1 MSEDKIVEEPVTQ
14 EAVSEQPEV
23 QAEEVEQ
30 KMVPLTALEAERRK
44 RQDAEAKANAYQEMI
59 NNQGIVEKE
68 QEDPNGL
75 VEKRMLNEAQAASER
90 RILETVF
97 QEMNPSA
104 VQEINAY
111 LKPIL
116 DKKPWLAQSVD
127 TAQNR
132 YARAYEIVQDY
143 KHLIDGKGK
152 TQSSN
157 DGKRIVE
164 NAQKPGS
171 PVDIG
176 KSANHKGAEYLRS
189 IQGTQEFRDY
199 RKKVLQGKA

>member
-1 MSEDKIVEEPVTQ
+1 MSEEQKEEPVTQ

-23 QAEEVEQ
+23 QADEVEQ

-44 RQDAEAKANAYQEMI
+44 RQDAEAKINAYQEMM
-59 NNQGIVEKE
+59 NNQGSKQESE

-75 VEKRMLNEAQAASER
+75 VEKRLLNETQAASER

-97 QEMNPSA
+97 QEMNPAA
-104 VQEINAY
+104 VQEIKAY
-111 LKPIL
+111 LTPIL

-143 KHLIDGKGK
+143 KHLVEPKSK
-152 TQSSN
+152 VSSN
-157 DGKRIVE
+157 QDGKRIVD

-176 KSANHKGAEYLRS
+176 KSPNHKGADYLRS

-199 RKKVLQGKA
+199 RRKVLQGKA

>member
-1 MSEDKIVEEPVTQ
+1 MSEEQNEEPVTQ

-23 QAEEVEQ
+23 QADEVEQ

-44 RQDAEAKANAYQEMI
+44 RQDAEAKINAYQEMM
-59 NNQGIVEKE
+59 NNQGLKQESE

-75 VEKRMLNEAQAASER
+75 VEKRLLNETQAASER

-97 QEMNPSA
+97 QEMNPAA
-104 VQEINAY
+104 VQEIKAY
-111 LKPIL
+111 LTPIL

-143 KHLIDGKGK
+143 KHLVEPKSK
-152 TQSSN
+152 VSSN
-157 DGKRIVE
+157 QDGKRIVD

-176 KSANHKGAEYLRS
+176 KSPNYKGTDYLRS

-199 RKKVLQGKA
+199 RRKVLQGKA